1 MKDEKDL
8 SVQADSIYLISLMLA
23 QIAIWL
29 LVMLLV
35 YSEFKIGM
43 ESLSANTSKM
53 IIVAIITVGLVA
65 LSFFLTKVGKKK
77 NKEHEKR
84 RGEMIS

>member
-43 ESLSANTSKM
+43 ESLSANMSKM
-53 IIVAIITVGLVA
+53 IIVAAITAGLVA
-65 LSFFLTKVGKKK
+65 LSFFLTKLGRKRINSMRKR
-77 NKEHEKR
+77 EEK
-84 RGEMIS
+84 

>member
-8 SVQADSIYLISLMLA
+8 SVQADSIYLVSLMLA
-23 QIAIWL
+23 QITIWL

-43 ESLSANTSKM
+43 ESLSANMSKM
-53 IIVAIITVGLVA
+53 IVVAAITAGLVA
-65 LSFFLTKVGKKK
+65 LSFFLTRLG
-77 NKEHEKR
+77 KR
-84 RGEMIS
+84 RIKNIRKKENE